1 MEDPVPL
8 EICPWW
14 SGIYALHDVYRAG
27 GEGNTSDNK
36 VPAILSAYIT
46 EFGDCCLLMH
56 VLDYTHIDGGSIAWC
71 NWTGVGYRG
80 GNRVSL
86 YARDN
91 EGWDLHFQK
100 EVEVNNDEAEVLSTI
115 YDQILERQSGGQI
128 VAEFLLPYL
137 PEADQL
143 SIWDGVSNL
152 NDPDGESLNQIRDSP
167 LIAPL
172 LGLDVIPLVQHF
184 YSRERW
190 SERKMSHSPI
200 RPRRWD

>member
-56 VLDYTHIDGGSIAWC
+56 ILDYTHIDGGPIAWC

-91 EGWDLHFQK
+91 EGWDLHFTK
-100 EVEVNNDEAEVLSTI
+100 EVEVNNDEADVLSMI
-115 YDQILERQSGGQI
+115 YDQISERQSGGQI

-143 SIWDGVSNL
+143 SIWDGVTNL
-152 NDPDGESLNQIRDSP
+152 NAVDESILKILESP
-167 LIAPL
+167 LIEPL
-172 LGLDVIPLVQHF
+172 LGLDIIPLVQHF
-184 YSRERW
+184 YSREQW
-190 SERKMSHSPI
+190 FNRKTSHSPI

>member
-27 GEGNTSDNK
+27 GEGNSSDNK

-56 VLDYTHIDGGSIAWC
+56 VLDYTHIEGGSIAWC

-91 EGWDLHFQK
+91 EGWDLHFTK
-100 EVEVNNDEAEVLSTI
+100 EVEVNNDEADVLSMI
-115 YDQILERQSGGQI
+115 YDQILERHRVVKLWRSSYCRIFLRQTSFQSGTVCQI
-128 VAEFLLPYL
+128 SMILTA
-137 PEADQL
+137 
-143 SIWDGVSNL
+143 
-152 NDPDGESLNQIRDSP
+152 
-167 LIAPL
+167 
-172 LGLDVIPLVQHF
+172 
-184 YSRERW
+184 
-190 SERKMSHSPI
+190 SH
-200 RPRRWD
+200 

>member
-1 MEDPVPL
+1 MMEDPVPL

-27 GEGNTSDNK
+27 GEGNSSDNK

-56 VLDYTHIDGGSIAWC
+56 VLDYTHIEGGPIAWC

-91 EGWDLHFQK
+91 GGWDLHFIK
-100 EVEVNNDEAEVLSTI
+100 EVEINTDEAEVLSMI
-115 YDQILERQSGGQI
+115 YDQI
-128 VAEFLLPYL
+128 
-137 PEADQL
+137 
-143 SIWDGVSNL
+143 
-152 NDPDGESLNQIRDSP
+152 
-167 LIAPL
+167 
-172 LGLDVIPLVQHF
+172 
-184 YSRERW
+184 
-190 SERKMSHSPI
+190 
-200 RPRRWD
+200 

>member
-1 MEDPVPL
+1 MMEDPVPL

-27 GEGNTSDNK
+27 GEGNSSDNK

-56 VLDYTHIDGGSIAWC
+56 ILDYTHIDGGPIAWC

-91 EGWDLHFQK
+91 EGWDLHFTK
-100 EVEVNNDEAEVLSTI
+100 EVEVNNDEADVLSMI
-115 YDQILERQSGGQI
+115 YDQISERQSGGQI

-143 SIWDGVSNL
+143 SIWDGVANL
-152 NDPDGESLNQIRDSP
+152 NAVDESILKILESP
-167 LIAPL
+167 LIEPL
-172 LGLDVIPLVQHF
+172 LGLDIIPLVQHF
-184 YSRERW
+184 YSREQW
-190 SERKMSHSPI
+190 FNRKTSHSPI

>member
-1 MEDPVPL
+1 MMKDPVPL

-27 GEGNTSDNK
+27 GEGNSSDNK

-56 VLDYTHIDGGSIAWC
+56 VLDYTHIDGGPIAWC

-91 EGWDLHFQK
+91 EGWDLHFTK
-100 EVEVNNDEAEVLSTI
+100 EVEINNDEADVLSMI
-115 YDQILERQSGGQI
+115 YDQITERQSGGQI

-143 SIWDGVSNL
+143 SIWDGVANL
-152 NDPDGESLNQIRDSP
+152 NAVDESILKILESP
-167 LIAPL
+167 LIEPL
-172 LGLDVIPLVQHF
+172 LGLDIIPLVQHF
-184 YSRERW
+184 YSREQW
-190 SERKMSHSPI
+190 FNRKTSHSPI

>member
-27 GEGNTSDNK
+27 GEGNLSDNK

-56 VLDYTHIDGGSIAWC
+56 VLDYTHIDGGPIAWC

-91 EGWDLHFQK
+91 EGWDLHFTK
-100 EVEVNNDEAEVLSTI
+100 EVEVNNDEAGVLSMI
-115 YDQILERQSGGQI
+115 YDQISERQSGGQI

-143 SIWDGVSNL
+143 SIWDGVANL
-152 NDPDGESLNQIRDSP
+152 NAVDQSILKILESP
-167 LIAPL
+167 LIEPM
-172 LGLDVIPLVQHF
+172 LGLDIIPLVQHF
-184 YSRERW
+184 YSREQW
-190 SERKMSHSPI
+190 FNRKTSHSPI

>member
-27 GEGNTSDNK
+27 GEGNLSDNK

-56 VLDYTHIDGGSIAWC
+56 VLDYTHIDGGPIAWC

-91 EGWDLHFQK
+91 EGWDLHFTK
-100 EVEVNNDEAEVLSTI
+100 EVEVNNDEADVLSMI
-115 YDQILERQSGGQI
+115 YDQISERQSGGQI

-143 SIWDGVSNL
+143 SIWDGVANL
-152 NDPDGESLNQIRDSP
+152 NAVDESILKILESP
-167 LIAPL
+167 LIEPL
-172 LGLDVIPLVQHF
+172 LGLDIIPLVQHF
-184 YSRERW
+184 YSREQW
-190 SERKMSHSPI
+190 FNRKTSHSPI